1 MKMRSC
7 GLRMALAVVFLFG
20 FATTCPAQEKSD
32 WSPLDASI
40 NSSMKEWKVP
50 GAAVTIVKDQS
61 IVYMKGFGVREMGK
75 SDPVTPDTL
84 FQAASVSKAITAM
97 ARKLACL
104 FYRLVKHG
112 QQYVDKGTE
121 YYEARY
127 REQQVLALTKR
138 AKKLGL
144 QVVIPQVA

>member
-1 MKMRSC
+1 
-7 GLRMALAVVFLFG
+7 
-20 FATTCPAQEKSD
+20 
-32 WSPLDASI
+32 
-40 NSSMKEWKVP
+40 
-50 GAAVTIVKDQS
+50 
-61 IVYMKGFGVREMGK
+61 
-75 SDPVTPDTL
+75 
-84 FQAASVSKAITAM
+84 M